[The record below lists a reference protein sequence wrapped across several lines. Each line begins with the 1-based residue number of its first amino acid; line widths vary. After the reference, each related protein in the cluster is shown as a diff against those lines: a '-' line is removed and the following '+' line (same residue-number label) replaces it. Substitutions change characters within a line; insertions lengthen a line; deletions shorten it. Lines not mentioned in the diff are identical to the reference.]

1 MEMEL
6 QLLPP
11 SLLLAFLFLLAL
23 KFLLKSRRSDSKLRQ
38 VLSPEPPLPPGPW
51 RLPLIGHLHHL
62 VGKPTHRLL
71 RDLAAV
77 HGPVMLLKIGQ
88 VDVVVVSSTAAAEAV
103 VKTHDV
109 NCANRPEVAA
119 VRIVAYGCTDIA
131 FSSYGPYWRQMKKV
145 CIVEMLSARRVKSF
159 AAVRERNILDLTRNM
174 STGSPVNVS
183 EKFMTLSSNII
194 TESSVGKIYDG
205 FLPVVRELMETL
217 TGFSIVD
224 SFPSWKFLDVL
235 TGTTSRF
242 WQIRRR
248 LDKIMNE
255 IIQQHQ
261 TEKKSNQ
268 SEEDLIDVLLRIKE
282 QGDLEIP
289 ITFDNVKACIVDMFV
304 GGTDT
309 TATTLE
315 WAMSELMRNP
325 EVMNRAQ
332 IEVREAL
339 KGKAGVEDGDV
350 EKLSY
355 LKMVIKETLRL
366 HVPIPLLLPRMAKQS
381 CEVMGFKIP
390 EESRVLINAWAMGR
404 DPEYWEDA
412 ESFRPERFAGSGT
425 DYKGTYLEYVPFGS
439 GRRLCPGYQFA
450 MATMELALAQ
460 MLLCFDWELPGGMRP
475 EELNMEEMSGATAS
489 RKSALWLIATPRFPP
504 PA

>member
-6 QLLPP
+6 QVLPQL
-11 SLLLAFLFLLAL
+11 LLLAFFFLLAL
-23 KFLLKSRRSDSKLRQ
+23 KFLLKSRRSDSKLSQ

-51 RLPLIGHLHHL
+51 RLPLVGHLHHL

-71 RDLAAV
+71 RDLAVV
-77 HGPVMLLKIGQ
+77 HDPVMLLKVGQ
-88 VDVVVVSSTAAAEAV
+88 VDAIVVSSRAAAEAV
-103 VKTHDV
+103 IKTHDV
-109 NCANRPEVAA
+109 NCSNRPNVAVA
-119 VRIVAYGCTDIA
+119 RIVGYDRTDIA

-159 AAVRERNILDLTRNM
+159 AAVRERNILDLMTSM
-174 STGSPVNVS
+174 PTGSPVNIS
-183 EKFMTLSSNII
+183 EKLMTLSMNII
-194 TESSVGKIYDG
+194 TESSVGKKYDG

-217 TGFSIVD
+217 PGFSIVD

-255 IIQQHQ
+255 IIKLHQ
-261 TEKKSNQ
+261 AEKKSNPA
-268 SEEDLIDVLLRIKE
+268 EEDLMDVLLRIKE
-282 QGDLEIP
+282 QGGLEIP
-289 ITFDNVKACIVDMFV
+289 ITFDNIKACILDMFV

-315 WAMSELMRNP
+315 WVMSELMRNP
-325 EVMNRAQ
+325 EVMKKAQ
-332 IEVREAL
+332 MEVREAL
-339 KGKAGVEDGDV
+339 KGKARVEDGDV

-366 HVPIPLLLPRMAKQS
+366 RAPVPLLLRAAKQS

-390 EESRVLINAWAMGR
+390 EGSRVLINAWAMGR
-404 DPEYWEDA
+404 NPEYWEDA
-412 ESFRPERFAGSGT
+412 ESFWPERFSGSET
-425 DYKGTYLEYVPFGS
+425 DYKGTSLEYVPFGS
-439 GRRLCPGYQFA
+439 GKRICPGYRFA
-450 MATMELALAQ
+450 MATMELTLAQ

-475 EELNMEEMSGATAS
+475 EELNMEEIFGSTAS
-489 RKSALWLIATPRFPP
+489 RKLALWLIATPRFPP

>member
-1 MEMEL
+1 
-6 QLLPP
+6 
-11 SLLLAFLFLLAL
+11 
-23 KFLLKSRRSDSKLRQ
+23 
-38 VLSPEPPLPPGPW
+38 
-51 RLPLIGHLHHL
+51 
-62 VGKPTHRLL
+62 
-71 RDLAAV
+71 
-77 HGPVMLLKIGQ
+77 
-88 VDVVVVSSTAAAEAV
+88 
-103 VKTHDV
+103 
-109 NCANRPEVAA
+109 
-119 VRIVAYGCTDIA
+119 
-131 FSSYGPYWRQMKKV
+131 
-145 CIVEMLSARRVKSF
+145 
-159 AAVRERNILDLTRNM
+159 
-174 STGSPVNVS
+174 
-183 EKFMTLSSNII
+183 
-194 TESSVGKIYDG
+194 
-205 FLPVVRELMETL
+205 
-217 TGFSIVD
+217 
-224 SFPSWKFLDVL
+224 
-235 TGTTSRF
+235 
-242 WQIRRR
+242 
-248 LDKIMNE
+248 
-255 IIQQHQ
+255 
-261 TEKKSNQ
+261 
-268 SEEDLIDVLLRIKE
+268 
-282 QGDLEIP
+282 
-289 ITFDNVKACIVDMFV
+289 MFV

-309 TATTLE
+309 KATTLE

-325 EVMNRAQ
+325 EVMNKAQ

-412 ESFRPERFAGSGT
+412 ESFWPERFAGIET

-450 MATMELALAQ
+450 MATMELTLAQ